1 MKAGEV
7 KILAVATKKT
17 VRLLWVIFFMLTP
30 VLSFAQDTGPPP
42 CNDAD
47 PTSDPCPLDSW
58 VWVLVA
64 LTIIAVTYQT
74 LHKRK
79 PLNS

>member
-7 KILAVATKKT
+7 KISAVATKEI
-17 VRLLWVIFFMLTP
+17 VRFLWVIFFMLTP

-42 CNDAD
+42 CNDSD
-47 PTSDPCPLDSW
+47 PTTQDCPLDNW

-79 PLNS
+79 ALNS